1 MAGEAGRGW
10 DRSGS
15 PWGGRLWARL
25 LSGGSWPRVS
35 SQLSPGVSISP
46 GGPLSA
52 PVVGNEAW
60 LHRETQTPSTAIRTL
75 VIQITLGGVQR
86 HELDLADKLICHLP
100 EGAPPVESSRVQFP
114 NWSSWITAFCWWQ
127 ESVVNKKL
135 PPLPKY
141 LGTSKF
147 QMYVFVCYWEITPE
161 NCLTIQSRHV
171 NSP

>member
-1 MAGEAGRGW
+1 MGQVRVPMGREALGLSPVRWFMATC
-10 DRSGS
+10 
-15 PWGGRLWARL
+15 L
-25 LSGGSWPRVS
+25 LPA
-35 SQLSPGVSISP
+35 LPGVSISP
-46 GGPLSA
+46 RGPLSA

-75 VIQITLGGVQR
+75 VIQITLRDVQR
-86 HELDLADKLICHLP
+86 HELDLGDKLIFHLP

-127 ESVVNKKL
+127 ESVVYKKL

-161 NCLTIQSRHV
+161 NCFTIQSRHV
-171 NSP
+171 NSS

>member
-10 DRSGS
+10 DRSRS
-15 PWGGRLWARL
+15 SWGGRLWARL

-75 VIQITLGGVQR
+75 VIQITLRDVQR

-100 EGAPPVESSRVQFP
+100 KGAPPVEFSRVQFP

-127 ESVVNKKL
+127 ESVVNKN
-135 PPLPKY
+135 LPKIF
-141 LGTSKF
+141 KNIN
-147 QMYVFVCYWEITPE
+147 VPEVCL
-161 NCLTIQSRHV
+161 CVLL
-171 NSP
+171 